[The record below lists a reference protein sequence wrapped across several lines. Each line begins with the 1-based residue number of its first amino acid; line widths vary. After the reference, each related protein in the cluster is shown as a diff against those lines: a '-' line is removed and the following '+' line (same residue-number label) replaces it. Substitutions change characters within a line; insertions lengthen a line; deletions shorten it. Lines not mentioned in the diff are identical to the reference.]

1 MRVLVT
7 GGTGFVGTHTVAA
20 LLEAGHD
27 VKLLVRS
34 PERVRAS
41 FEPLGVER
49 DLEAVAGDVTEPDT
63 VERAMP
69 GCDAALHGASVF
81 TLDARKGDLMR
92 RVNVAGTEHVLSAA
106 VRHGLD
112 PIVHVSSE
120 LAVLPPDGGAPL
132 EPASPVHPPPE
143 RYVYC
148 HTKGLSE
155 LVARRLQ
162 SEGAPVVSMM
172 PPTMLGP
179 HDPHLGEGP
188 LLARSVLR
196 RLIPATTSGGL
207 EIADVR
213 DVARAIAATVE
224 PGRGPRSYLLGG
236 HYLTVRDILRT
247 LGELTGRRF
256 PAIPVPKRLMLG
268 VGSAADAVQRH
279 TEARM
284 PWSRES
290 VWIVNW
296 GARCDDARARAELGF
311 EPRPIEETFAE
322 TVRWLVAA
330 GHVTPRQAGRLA
342 PS

>member
-7 GGTGFVGTHTVAA
+7 GGTGFVGIHTVVA

-41 FEPLGVER
+41 YEPLGVVR

-63 VERAMP
+63 VERAIE

-81 TLDARKGDLMR
+81 TLDASKGDLMR

-120 LAVLPPDGGAPL
+120 LSMLPPDEGGAL
-132 EPASPVHPPPE
+132 EPSSPVRPPPE

-155 LVARRLQ
+155 LVARRFQ
-162 SEGAPVVSMM
+162 TEGAPVVSVM
-172 PPTMLGP
+172 PPSLWGP

-196 RLIPATTSGGL
+196 RLIPAVTSGGI

-213 DVARAIAATVE
+213 DAARAIAATVA

-256 PAIPVPKRLMLG
+256 PAMPLPKRLMLG
-268 VGSAADAVQRH
+268 VGRAAAAVQRH

-290 VWIVNW
+290 VWIVNC

-311 EPRPIEETFAE
+311 EPRPIEETFAD

-330 GHVTPRQAGRLA
+330 GHVTARQAGRLG
-342 PS
+342 SS

>member
-20 LLEAGHD
+20 LLEAGHE

-41 FEPLGVER
+41 FEPLGVDR
-49 DLEAVAGDVTEPDT
+49 DLQAVPGDVTEPAT
-63 VERAMP
+63 VERAIE

-81 TLDARKGDLMR
+81 TLDASKGDLMR
-92 RVNVAGTEHVLSAA
+92 RVNVAGTEHVVSAA
-106 VRHGLD
+106 VRHRLD

-120 LAVLPPDGGAPL
+120 LSMLPPDDRAPL
-132 EPASPVHPPPE
+132 EPSSPVWPPPE

-155 LVARRLQ
+155 LVARRFQ
-162 SEGAPVVSMM
+162 TEGAPVVSVM
-172 PPTMLGP
+172 PPSLWGP

-196 RLIPATTSGGL
+196 RLIPAVTSGGL

-213 DVARAIAATVE
+213 DVARAIVATVE

-236 HYLTVRDILRT
+236 HYLTVRDILQR
-247 LGELTGRRF
+247 LGGLTGRWF
-256 PAIPVPKRLMLG
+256 PAMPVPKRLMLG
-268 VGSAADAVQRH
+268 VGSVADAVQRH

-290 VWIVNW
+290 VWIVNC
-296 GARCDDARARAELGF
+296 GARCDDARARAELDF
-311 EPRPIEETFAE
+311 EPRPIEETFAD

-342 PS
+342 PG